1 MPIVSI
7 TISTWNRVNDLKV
20 CVDSIL
26 NQSYIKK
33 NDCDTWEL
41 IIVDNGSKD
50 GTAQYLSELEDLI
63 GYNLK
68 YRILSHSNYT
78 AMQTLNFAFKMA
90 TGEFVIVLDDDA
102 FIESNDA
109 IESMV
114 EIMNQ
119 HFNCAIIGS
128 NVQFEKE
135 RFDGTLSQMPIRCL
149 DGRFLTTEEI
159 SLLPNVIPYY
169 EFHGAFAMFRNEIL
183 KLVGYYD
190 NYFNIYINEF
200 DLACKVLDRGND
212 VLFAKNI
219 IAKHKDQSSIKCNMK
234 NINYIVNYDTVVTRS
249 FVGLFNRIKVVSI
262 RLPML
267 YVMHMMN
274 MIKYCSKMRI
284 CIFTIQTI
292 IEYFRALF
300 RCVFPDK
307 QYKFRDKELQKYMQ
321 VSLYNS
327 FKKNTMDFVRK
338 LFNGN

>member
-7 TISTWNRVNDLKV
+7 TISTWDRVNDLKV

-26 NQSYIKK
+26 NQSYIKN
-33 NDCDTWEL
+33 NDRDTWEL

-50 GTAQYLSELEDLI
+50 GTRQYLSELESVI
-63 GYNLK
+63 GHNLK
-68 YRILSHSNYT
+68 YIILSHSNYT

-90 TGEFVIVLDDDA
+90 SGEFVIVLDDDA

-119 HFNCAIIGS
+119 NFNCAIIGA

-149 DGRFLTTEEI
+149 DGRFLTTGEI
-159 SLLPNVIPYY
+159 LSLSDVIPYY

-183 KLVGYYD
+183 ELVGYYD
-190 NYFNIYINEF
+190 NDFNIYINEF

-219 IAKHKDQSSIKCNMK
+219 IAKHKDQSSIKCNKK
-234 NINYIVNYDTVVTRS
+234 NINYIINYDTVVTRS
-249 FVGLFNRIKVVSI
+249 FTGIFNRIKVVSI

-267 YVMHMMN
+267 YVMHMIN
-274 MIKYCSKMRI
+274 MIKYCSKLRI
-284 CIFTIQTI
+284 FMFTIQTGV
-292 IEYFRALF
+292 EYFRALF

-307 QYKFRDKELQKYMQ
+307 HYKFRDKKLQEYMQ

-327 FKKNTMDFVRK
+327 FKKNTTDFIRK
-338 LFNGN
+338 IFNDN